1 MTDGRSIALEAG
13 HVEALQ
19 ETLDRLRVE
28 VEELR
33 ASRKRLVLAADADRR
48 RIESDLHNGVHQHL
62 VALAVNVQLA
72 RRLTDA
78 EPAAA
83 KTLLEEM
90 GRDVQQALEATSQ
103 LAQRIFPPELEARG
117 LAAALRS
124 AAATAGI
131 AASVEVAAGASYPPE
146 VAVAIYSSCREALDS
161 IRAGRASITVRNGHG
176 AFDLEIAADG
186 DQSGV
191 GAERMRDRI
200 EALGGRLSITSEPG
214 RGTRISCSLPVSE

>member
-1 MTDGRSIALEAG
+1 LEAG
-13 HVEALQ
+13 HVEALL

-33 ASRKRLVLAADADRR
+33 ASRKRLVLAADDDRR

-103 LAQRIFPPELEARG
+103 LAQRIFPPELEARR

-146 VAVAIYSSCREALDS
+146 VVAAIYTSCREALDS
-161 IRAGRASITVRNGHG
+161 IRAGRASITVRNGQG
-176 AFDLEIAADG
+176 ALDLEIAADG

-191 GAERMRDRI
+191 GVERIRDRI